1 MSARSAASRTGPSSR
16 RTSLSLALAL
26 LVVIAIAVGLATA
39 TGDAAR
45 TPVAPRPTPASA
57 ARALTFDRL
66 PDLVA
71 QAQPQVVTI
80 LARGTAGDGQGSGVI
95 WDREGTIVTN
105 AHVVAGATSISV
117 ALASGDRLAAK
128 VRASDPRSDVAVLT
142 VGRRGLPAATF
153 AKKLP
158 RPGELALAIGSPL
171 GLENT
176 VTAGIVSGLHR
187 SVPSGGQT
195 PALVDLIQTDAPISP
210 GNSGGALV
218 NGKGLVVGLNVAYI
232 PPEARAV
239 SIGFAIPA
247 PTVSSVVKQLLA
259 TGTVRHAFLGVTPA
273 PLTPVL
279 AQQFGLTR
287 SEGVL
292 VLEVVSGSG
301 AARAGMRPGDLI
313 VGIDRRPVRTVEDL
327 YAEFRKHMSGERIE
341 LKLVNGQ
348 SERQVTVTLGERPP
362 A

>member
-1 MSARSAASRTGPSSR
+1 MSTR
-16 RTSLSLALAL
+16 RASLALTLAL
-26 LVVIAIAVGLATA
+26 FAAVVLAVGLWTSN
-39 TGDAAR
+39 GDAAR
-45 TPVAPRPTPASA
+45 TPAPPRPSPIAASQPM
-57 ARALTFDRL
+57 TFDRL

-71 QAQPQVVTI
+71 RVQPQVVTI
-80 LARGTAGDGQGSGVI
+80 LARGPGGEGQGSGVI
-95 WDREGTIVTN
+95 WNRDGTIVTN

-117 ALASGDRLAAK
+117 ALANGDRVAAK
-128 VRASDPRSDVAVLT
+128 LRASDPLSDVAVLT
-142 VGRRGLPAATF
+142 VSRKGLPAASF

-158 RPGELALAIGSPL
+158 RAGELALAIGSPL

-210 GNSGGALV
+210 GNSGGALI
-218 NGKGLVVGLNVAYI
+218 NAKGVVIGLNVAYI

-247 PTVSSVVKQLLA
+247 QTVASVVKQLLA
-259 TGTVRHAFLGVTPA
+259 SGTVRHAFLGITPA
-273 PLTPVL
+273 PLTPLL

-287 SEGVL
+287 SEGVV
-292 VLEVVSGSG
+292 VLDVVPSSG
-301 AARAGMRPGDLI
+301 AARAGVRAGDLI
-313 VGIDRRPVRTVEDL
+313 VGINARPIRTVEDL
-327 YAEFRKHMSGERIE
+327 YAELRRHSSGARVDVKIV
-341 LKLVNGQ
+341 KGQ
-348 SERQVTVTLGERPP
+348 NERQVTVTLSGRP

>member
-1 MSARSAASRTGPSSR
+1 MSATRRAS
-16 RTSLSLALAL
+16 LLFAVAL
-26 LVVIAIAVGLATA
+26 LVAIAVTVGLATA
-39 TGDAAR
+39 TGGAAP
-45 TPVAPRPTPASA
+45 TPVVPPPAPPAVSQ
-57 ARALTFDRL
+57 ALTFDRL

-71 QAQPQVVTI
+71 RAQPKVVTI
-80 LARGTAGDGQGSGVI
+80 FARGPAGEGQGSGVI

-105 AHVVAGATSISV
+105 AHVVDGATSISV

-128 VRASDPRSDVAVLT
+128 LRARDPLSDVAVLT

-158 RPGELALAIGSPL
+158 RPGEFALAIGSPL

-218 NGKGLVVGLNVAYI
+218 NGKGVVIGLNVAYI

-247 PTVSSVVKQLLA
+247 PTVSSVVTQLLEA
-259 TGTVRHAFLGVTPA
+259 GTVRHAFLGITPA
-273 PLTPVL
+273 PLTPAL

-292 VLEVVSGSG
+292 VLEAVPGSG
-301 AARAGMRPGDLI
+301 AARAGVQPGDLI
-313 VGIDRRPVRTVEDL
+313 VAIERRPVRTVEDL
-327 YAEFRKHMSGERIE
+327 YAELRKHTSGKQIDLTIVTAQKERHVAVT
-341 LKLVNGQ
+341 L
-348 SERQVTVTLGERPP
+348 SERPSL
-362 A
+362 